1 MEKTFARHYDRLVLV
16 SYRLPFRVLRNK
28 LVQNSGG
35 LVSAILALAQKGG
48 TERAAQ
54 LGNEIVWIGKS
65 DDTPEELARVQSQ
78 AGPFTLMP
86 VHIEDKLNDKYYG
99 GFCNDT
105 IWPLFHYF
113 RSLTSFVDIVSR
125 PTAERMKFGGAPIAD
140 DPADGLVWIH
150 DYQLMLLPGM
160 IREPVPGRQ
169 YRFFFAYP
177 LSFLRNL
184 SADASSPARGLCGA
198 SWAPTWPAFIPST
211 IRSISSGRSDG
222 TLRHRDD
229 PEFRPCGGTGSSEAE
244 DFPWES
250 IMRRYHP
257 APRRS
262 RPAARQRRKLRKISW
277 AGKN

>member
-86 VHIEDKLNDKYYG
+86 VHIEDKLDEKFYG
-99 GFCNDT
+99 GFCNDM

-113 RSLTSFVDIVSR
+113 SSLANFDSSYFEAYQKAQEAFSEPVARTIR
-125 PTAERMKFGGAPIAD
+125 PTD
-140 DPADGLVWIH
+140 LVWVH
-150 DYQLMLLPGM
+150 DYHLMLLPGM
-160 IREPVPGRQ
+160 IRRQVPEAQVGFFLHIPSPPSRSSALCPVRGGR
-169 YRFFFAYP
+169 RFF
-177 LSFLRNL
+177 
-184 SADASSPARGLCGA
+184 GE
-198 SWAPTWPAFIPST
+198 SWGRTW
-211 IRSISSGRSDG
+211 
-222 TLRHRDD
+222 
-229 PEFRPCGGTGSSEAE
+229 
-244 DFPWES
+244 
-250 IMRRYHP
+250 
-257 APRRS
+257 
-262 RPAARQRRKLRKISW
+262 
-277 AGKN
+277 